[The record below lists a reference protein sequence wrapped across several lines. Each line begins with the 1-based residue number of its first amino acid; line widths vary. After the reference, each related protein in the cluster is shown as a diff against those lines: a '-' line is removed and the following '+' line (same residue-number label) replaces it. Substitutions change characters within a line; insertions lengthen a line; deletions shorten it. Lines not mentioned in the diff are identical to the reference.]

1 MTNLE
6 DSWLDRLWLVNTA
19 LYRASLLG
27 FLLTLTAVPGLFL
40 REQIYAIHNEII
52 PMQRET
58 YNAMFFGGYVLLK
71 TMVITFLF
79 LPALGLHWTI
89 AKRRGP
95 QKQWP
100 QP

>member
-1 MTNLE
+1 MTNPE

-27 FLLTLTAVPGLFL
+27 FLLTLTALPGLFL

-52 PMQRET
+52 PIERET
-58 YNAMFFGGYVLLK
+58 YNAMFFGGFVLLK